1 MIVNKPSILI
11 YTIDPDEII
20 LKEICAGIE
29 EEGVLFEIV
38 GKSEGDL
45 DTLSYESAN
54 NSVLGSGIGIYKKD
68 TAMQLGTVK
77 KGKNVFQIRNP
88 DKIQCRCLGANA
100 ARAVKKIPF
109 KNL

>member
-11 YTIDPDEII
+11 YTIDPDEVM

-38 GKSEGDL
+38 RKSEGDL
-45 DTLSYESAN
+45 DTLSFESAN
-54 NSVLGSGIGIYKKD
+54 DSILSSGIGIYKKD
-68 TAMQLGTVK
+68 AALQLGTVK

-88 DKIQCRCLGANA
+88 DKKQSRYLGANA